1 MKRETINK
9 IRFVLEELL
18 PPIVHDS
25 RFMVFLYKLKWGSFI
40 EDLAQFRKNAAFLT
54 DEEYKDI
61 YQRMPR
67 IQESTDNSEE
77 CIKLI
82 CENIV
87 QGSVCDVGC
96 GTGHLLNVIRKTR
109 PDIVDLTGVDFVV
122 EDGCSDSKGITFV
135 EAPVES
141 LPFDDDAFDTI
152 ICTHVLEHI
161 LDIGKAIAEL
171 RRVAARRL
179 IIVVPLE
186 REHIYTFNPHFHFF
200 PFTHSFLRVMRPD
213 PDKYK
218 IQRVER
224 DIFYIEDQLSPK
236 SGKTSE
242 VQV

>member
-54 DEEYKDI
+54 DEEYRDI

-67 IQESTDNSEE
+67 LQESTDNSEQ
-77 CIKLI
+77 CVDLI
-82 CENIV
+82 CEHIIP
-87 QGSVCDVGC
+87 GKVCDIGC
-96 GTGHLLNVIRKTR
+96 GTGHLLNVIQGKRADVTE
-109 PDIVDLTGVDFVV
+109 LTGVDFVL
-122 EDGCSDSKGITFV
+122 EESAADSDKIKFV

-141 LPFDDDAFDTI
+141 LPFADNAFDTV

-171 RRVAARRL
+171 RRIAARRL

-186 REHIYTFNPHFHFF
+186 REHVYTFNPHFHFF
-200 PFTHSFLRVMRPD
+200 PFTHSFLRVVRPRAD
-213 PDKYK
+213 QYK

-224 DIFYIEDQLSPK
+224 DIFYIEDQDVPAK
-236 SGKTSE
+236 DTINE
-242 VQV
+242 PQV